1 MTTRVP
7 LPFTRG
13 SVFNS
18 YDQAPVLWL
27 SVARVISAEAG
38 LWSSYP
44 VARILREYEPDPS
57 FDEGKAKRPRSSL
70 TTLTVTVEPAFFALT
85 TTPPIAP
92 SSAELTCPSSAA
104 ELWAEAGAGWPAAKA
119 KAIAAVGK
127 KAPFFGGF
135 PFVRLPPPPPFFS
148 FFPAPLP
155 PPPSAFNF

>member
-1 MTTRVP
+1 MSRTLRSFRSTATGR
-7 LPFTRG
+7 
-13 SVFNS
+13 
-18 YDQAPVLWL
+18 
-27 SVARVISAEAG
+27 ARVISTELGAS
-38 LWSSYP
+38 SSYP
-44 VARILREYEPDPS
+44 VARILSEYEPDPS

-127 KAPFFGGF
+127 KTLFLGGLLLDRF
-135 PFVRLPPPPPFFS
+135 
-148 FFPAPLP
+148 PLP
-155 PPPSAFNF
+155 PPF